1 MQIWLDIQTLGG
13 VPLMSTLVLTMSL
26 GPLKSNQLF
35 LILILKLNINPWLP
49 PLLNS
54 LGSLIYF
61 MILVSLS
68 WCHHSSCVTTSVLFT
83 CQLIQSFMRALTI
96 LNLVIIL
103 SEKQFSQETS
113 SHGLFALLTKL
124 LMYLQKPHQNLN
136 SSILLTSWEFFAC
149 HSPT

>member
-68 WCHHSSCVTTSVLFT
+68 
-83 CQLIQSFMRALTI
+83 
-96 LNLVIIL
+96 
-103 SEKQFSQETS
+103 
-113 SHGLFALLTKL
+113 
-124 LMYLQKPHQNLN
+124 
-136 SSILLTSWEFFAC
+136 
-149 HSPT
+149 

>member
-1 MQIWLDIQTLGG
+1 MQIWLDVQTLGG

-49 PLLNS
+49 PLLIS

-68 WCHHSSCVTTSVLFT
+68 
-83 CQLIQSFMRALTI
+83 
-96 LNLVIIL
+96 
-103 SEKQFSQETS
+103 
-113 SHGLFALLTKL
+113 
-124 LMYLQKPHQNLN
+124 
-136 SSILLTSWEFFAC
+136 
-149 HSPT
+149 